1 MGMNNLFWRLCER
14 FYSTAEPPPR
24 VRTKPMEVLC
34 VGLPRSGTES
44 LQKALLRLGYDYTYH
59 GWDMLFE
66 DPHRMQGW
74 VRLARK
80 KWYGDKT
87 GDCTITTAEFDELLG
102 HSVAV
107 TDAAASCFAAELIA
121 AYPDAKVILNVRDL
135 DRWHASAVKNLC
147 TAINDTWT
155 VWLCWFHPTLWWM
168 YHCHQRMLWSR
179 LFRCTDSSLSSGIEV
194 NGKWIYREHC
204 AMIKGLVPK
213 ERLLEWDVID
223 GWEPLCKFLGK
234 EIPKETFP
242 RTNDAA
248 AFHHRT
254 HDDLDRQGLIAMIN
268 MFLFTVLCLWL
279 LIAAWRLVL

>member
-1 MGMNNLFWRLCER
+1 
-14 FYSTAEPPPR
+14 
-24 VRTKPMEVLC
+24 
-34 VGLPRSGTES
+34 
-44 LQKALLRLGYDYTYH
+44 
-59 GWDMLFE
+59 MLFE
-66 DPHRMQGW
+66 EPHRMQAW

-80 KWYGDKT
+80 KWYGDNT
-87 GDCTITTAEFDELLG
+87 GDCTITAEEFDALLG

-168 YHCHQRMLWSR
+168 YHCHQRVLWSR
-179 LFRCTDSSLSSGIEV
+179 LFRCTDSTLKSGIEV

-204 AMIKGLVPK
+204 AMIKGLVPQ
-213 ERLLEWDVID
+213 ERLLEWDVVD
-223 GWEPLCKFLGK
+223 GWEPLCKFLEK
-234 EIPKETFP
+234 DVPKEDFP

-268 MFLFTVLCLWL
+268 MFIFLVVCIWL
-279 LIAAWRLVL
+279 LTAAWRLVL